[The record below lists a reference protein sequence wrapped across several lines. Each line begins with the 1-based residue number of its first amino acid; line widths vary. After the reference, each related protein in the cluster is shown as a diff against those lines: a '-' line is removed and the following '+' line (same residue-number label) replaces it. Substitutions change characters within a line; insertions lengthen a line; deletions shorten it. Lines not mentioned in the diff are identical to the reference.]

1 MATSISIDA
10 SIAVKAIV
18 EEQFS
23 DNARSIL
30 ATYDLILAPAHA
42 YAEIAEV
49 VFRKFSAGQIEE
61 RQVVLALE
69 RLPSILT
76 LVPLDTIIVDVFN
89 IAKEIHHSV
98 YDCLYV
104 AAAMKHGTEL
114 VTTDVKLVLKTRN
127 TPYSAFVR
135 HLADSGGLP

>member
-10 SIAVKAIV
+10 SVAVKAIV

-69 RLPSILT
+69 RLPNILT
-76 LVPLDTIIVDVFN
+76 LVPPDTIIVGAFN
-89 IAKEIHHSV
+89 IAK
-98 YDCLYV
+98 
-104 AAAMKHGTEL
+104 
-114 VTTDVKLVLKTRN
+114 
-127 TPYSAFVR
+127 
-135 HLADSGGLP
+135 

>member
-10 SIAVKAIV
+10 SVAVKAIV

-23 DNARSIL
+23 DSARSIL
-30 ATYDLILAPAHA
+30 ATHDLVLAPAHA

-49 VFRKFSAGQIEE
+49 IYRKFSAGLIEE

-69 RLPSILT
+69 RLPKILT
-76 LVPLDTIIVDVFN
+76 LIPLDTIIVDAFN
-89 IAKEIHHSV
+89 IAKDIHHSV

-104 AAAMKHGTEL
+104 AAALKHGTEL
-114 VTTDVKLVLKTRN
+114 ITADAKLVLKTRN
-127 TPYSAFVR
+127 TPYSALVR